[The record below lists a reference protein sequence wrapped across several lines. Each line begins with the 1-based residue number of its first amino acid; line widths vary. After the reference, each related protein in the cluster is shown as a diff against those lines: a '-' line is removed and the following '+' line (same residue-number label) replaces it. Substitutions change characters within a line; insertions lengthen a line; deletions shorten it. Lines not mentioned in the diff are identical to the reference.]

1 MVHVVVTAGVVVVVV
16 RSAVPVAFTV
26 RVTSDEILDEVLVE
40 FTGGQGRCHSGRGR
54 AGNGRRHS
62 GSLSH
67 HRVGHDGSGLLLS
80 GVVVVRVR
88 VQVVM
93 GVRSWC

>member
-16 RSAVPVAFTV
+16 RPVPVAFTV
-26 RVTSDEILDEVLVE
+26 CVTSDEILDEVLVE
-40 FTGGQGRCHSGRGR
+40 FTGGQGRCHSGRRRG
-54 AGNGRRHS
+54 GNGRRHS

-88 VQVVM
+88 VQVAM
-93 GVRSWC
+93 GVRSLG